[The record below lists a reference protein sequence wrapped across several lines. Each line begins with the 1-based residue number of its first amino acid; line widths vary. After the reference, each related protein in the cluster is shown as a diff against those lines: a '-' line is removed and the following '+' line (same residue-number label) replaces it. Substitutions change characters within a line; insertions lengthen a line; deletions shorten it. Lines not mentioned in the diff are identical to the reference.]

1 MADID
6 KTDVESLLW
15 FAERVSETGDGGRGT
30 GNGGRET
37 GNGGP
42 GTGNRGR
49 GVSSG
54 KRGKGRRVYCD
65 EVDWL

>member
-30 GNGGRET
+30 GNRGMGDGGR
-37 GNGGP
+37 

-65 EVDWL
+65 QVDWL